1 VSLTGILGEN
11 AMQATIDDFRSTLNS
26 ASEQLSRI
34 SESESSSVPAPG
46 KWSKKQILGHLI
58 DSATN
63 NHQSFVRAQVGDQLS
78 FPEYEQESWVTI
90 QAYQKVPWTELLE
103 LWRSYNRHLLH
114 VMAEVPVEKLS
125 RPCIIGNNQPAS
137 LEFLLNDYVVHLKHH
152 LRQIFG

>member
-1 VSLTGILGEN
+1 VSLAGILGEN
-11 AMQATIDDFRSTLNS
+11 PMQATIDDFRSTLNS

-63 NHQSFVRAQVGDQLS
+63 NHQRFVRAQVGDQLS

-137 LEFLLNDYVVHLKHH
+137 LEFLMNDYVVHLKHH

>member
-63 NHQSFVRAQVGDQLS
+63 NHQRFVRAQVGDQLS

-137 LEFLLNDYVVHLKHH
+137 LEFLMNDYVVHLKHH